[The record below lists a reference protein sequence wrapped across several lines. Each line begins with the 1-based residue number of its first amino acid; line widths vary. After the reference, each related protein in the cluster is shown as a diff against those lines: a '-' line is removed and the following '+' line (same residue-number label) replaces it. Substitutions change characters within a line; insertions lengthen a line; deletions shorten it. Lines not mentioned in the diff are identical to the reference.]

1 MLVVLHECLGLVEV
15 LTCEM
20 GLESVDH
27 LVDHRDAVF
36 SYDDPL
42 HFHGAD
48 LCVPV
53 VGSDIRNLKAFLGIG
68 LQYFLY

>member
-1 MLVVLHECLGLVEV
+1 
-15 LTCEM
+15 M

-36 SYDDPL
+36 SYDDPF
-42 HFHGAD
+42 HFYGAD

-53 VGSDIRNLKAFLGIG
+53 VGSDIRNLKAFLRIG
-68 LQYFLY
+68 LQYFLN